1 MEIRVLAKHGLGV
14 REIAREVGVSRNTVR
29 RYLREPE
36 AGRYRG
42 RPPQPGKLAAF
53 EGYVVARVASAV
65 PEQLTASVLLRE
77 LRERGYVGGYT
88 ILKDFLQRLRPVL
101 VPEPV
106 VRFETAPG
114 EQMQVDWAS

>member
-1 MEIRVLAKHGLGV
+1 MVGGEAALEIRVLAKHGLGV

-65 PEQLTASVLLRE
+65 PEQLAASVLLRE
-77 LRERGYVGGYT
+77 LRERGYAGGYT

-101 VPEPV
+101 
-106 VRFETAPG
+106 RRGFEQPPA
-114 EQMQVDWAS
+114 EVAA

>member
-1 MEIRVLAKHGLGV
+1 MP
-14 REIAREVGVSRNTVR
+14 VR

-65 PEQLTASVLLRE
+65 PEQLAQGLQVLIGGGGGGGVEGWFDWFVVCWFDPLF
-77 LRERGYVGGYT
+77 VGLLLCYALLLAFWFINCIFGCH
-88 ILKDFLQRLRPVL
+88 RR
-101 VPEPV
+101 
-106 VRFETAPG
+106 R
-114 EQMQVDWAS
+114 